1 MPGQYRCVMYMITRP
16 IGVQM
21 MVGIEVKSNGLAVNA
36 TSVLVMIT
44 LNGTPSYHS
53 QVVIWRW
60 STTLFNPIQTIAA
73 IFVLEIMPGLGQIY
87 QMSLS
92 QQKVV
97 GQVRTMNGEQKCVI
111 TTSRQGPTIISNI
124 FFEILPA
131 AIMVPEK

>member
-1 MPGQYRCVMYMITRP
+1 MITRP
-16 IGVQM
+16 IEVQM
-21 MVGIEVKSNGLAVNA
+21 MVDIEVKSNGLAVNA

-44 LNGTPSYHS
+44 SNGTPSYHS

-60 STTLFNPIQTIAA
+60 FTTLFNSIQTIAA
-73 IFVLEIMPGLGQIY
+73 IFVLETMPGLGQIY

-97 GQVRTMNGEQKCVI
+97 GQARTMNGEQKCVI
-111 TTSRQGPTIISNI
+111 TTSQQGPTIISNI
-124 FFEILPA
+124 FLETLPA